1 MLVEK
6 KTLCGPPLLRS
17 TGSSAVSP
25 GHWPFCAR
33 ASISV
38 PGAPASS
45 LLTGSHVFVSNS
57 GVEICAPVCVATAL
71 LCTIQPADPRFT
83 TSLAPVS
90 DGAAALASAAA
101 NGAAPPAGD
110 DAAASGAAWTPDASQ
125 TRLAETTATAQRAD
139 WRRMVRLIAG
149 ISCSAADGR
158 ERRAPPLDL
167 LVRILSKQICQDR
180 TFGPGRRRTS
190 ARSAQPEPDGEQPG
204 RGERSGGPHVIP
216 RGPLAEETGPP
227 AGGAGAVRAE
237 CHQRVVERDVGS
249 HRHDDRAHKVE

>member
-6 KTLCGPPLLRS
+6 KTLCGPPLLWS

-110 DAAASGAAWTPDASQ
+110 DGEGSGGAWEPGGSR
-125 TRLAETTATAQRAD
+125 TR
-139 WRRMVRLIAG
+139 VG
-149 ISCSAADGR
+149 
-158 ERRAPPLDL
+158 ERR
-167 LVRILSKQICQDR
+167 
-180 TFGPGRRRTS
+180 G
-190 ARSAQPEPDGEQPG
+190 
-204 RGERSGGPHVIP
+204 
-216 RGPLAEETGPP
+216 TG
-227 AGGAGAVRAE
+227 
-237 CHQRVVERDVGS
+237 
-249 HRHDDRAHKVE
+249 